1 MCTNAYAMYELGVLP
16 QSSQVSV
23 TPKTHITGP
32 VLVVL
37 ELSLHQNS
45 KIVSGVIETYEPCRT
60 TSKFVHSVRV
70 DAHHS

>member
-23 TPKTHITGP
+23 TPKTHITAQFWW
-32 VLVVL
+32 L

-45 KIVSGVIETYEPCRT
+45 KIVSGVIETYEPCGT